1 MPELVGARQPDLLLL
16 NDGDLTYAKIRLD
29 ERSLATAV
37 ESIDKVDDSLARAL
51 LWGAAWDM
59 TRDAEM
65 TATDFV
71 RLVLRGIGAET
82 DSTAVERFPTYAQL
96 VVNYYSDPAHRDA
109 LGASWEQG
117 VRGLLLSAA
126 PGSDHQ
132 LSFLRS
138 FASAARSDE
147 GLDLIAGLLDGTSTL
162 EGLTID
168 TDLRWTLL
176 TCLARG
182 GRAEE
187 DRIVEELALDNT
199 ISGQEQA
206 ALARTVRP
214 TPEAKAE
221 AWRDAIERDDVANET
236 MRQIA
241 YAFPTAGQEE
251 LLAPYLEKY
260 LEMAETVWEEK
271 GTQRAS
277 TALEYMFLRPLTS
290 AETLARIDDWLEAS
304 EANPAA
310 KRYVR
315 EGRAD
320 MARALAAQAKD
331 AATR

>member
-1 MPELVGARQPDLLLL
+1 
-16 NDGDLTYAKIRLD
+16 
-29 ERSLATAV
+29 
-37 ESIDKVDDSLARAL
+37 
-51 LWGAAWDM
+51 M

-82 DSTAVERFPTYAQL
+82 DSTAVERFPMYAQL
-96 VVNYYSDPAHRDA
+96 VV
-109 LGASWEQG
+109 E
-117 VRGLLLSAA
+117 LLLRPRAPRRAA
-126 PGSDHQ
+126 RLVGAGRARPAQ
-132 LSFLRS
+132 LGRSGLRPPAAFLRS
-138 FASAARSDE
+138 FASAARSDD
-147 GLDLIAGLLDGTSTL
+147 GLDLVAALLDGTTTL
-162 EGLTID
+162 DGLTVD

-187 DRIVEELALDNT
+187 ERIAEELARDNT
-199 ISGQEQA
+199 ISGQEHA

-214 TPEAKAE
+214 TAEAKAE

-241 YAFPTAGQEE
+241 YAFPTAGQED

-290 AETLARIDDWLEAS
+290 AATLARLDAWLEAS

-331 AATR
+331 AAAR

>member
-1 MPELVGARQPDLLLL
+1 
-16 NDGDLTYAKIRLD
+16 
-29 ERSLATAV
+29 
-37 ESIDKVDDSLARAL
+37 
-51 LWGAAWDM
+51 M

-65 TATDFV
+65 TASDFV
-71 RLVLRGIGAET
+71 ALVLRGIGAET
-82 DSTAVERFPTYAQL
+82 DITAVERFPTYAQL
-96 VVNYYSDPAHRDA
+96 VVNYYSDPAHRDELRA
-109 LGASWEQG
+109 LWEHGMRDLLDVGRAGLRPPARPSCGPSPRRRAPTRGSTWSRASSTG
-117 VRGLLLSAA
+117 PPRSTGSASTPTCA
-126 PGSDHQ
+126 GRCSP
-132 LSFLRS
+132 
-138 FASAARSDE
+138 AWPAAAARRRT
-147 GLDLIAGLLDGTSTL
+147 AST
-162 EGLTID
+162 
-168 TDLRWTLL
+168 RSS
-176 TCLARG
+176 R
-182 GRAEE
+182 R
-187 DRIVEELALDNT
+187 DNT

-214 TPEAKAE
+214 TAEAKAE

-260 LEMAETVWEEK
+260 LAMAETVWEEK

-290 AETLARIDDWLEAS
+290 AATLARIDAWLEAS
-304 EANPAA
+304 AANPAA

-315 EGRAD
+315 EGRSD

>member
-1 MPELVGARQPDLLLL
+1 MTTWSGVRSLEIDVEGDLTDVPELVGARQPDLLLL

-117 VRGLLLSAA
+117 VQGLLLSAA

-132 LSFLRS
+132 RLSFLRS

-147 GLDLIAGLLDGTSTL
+147 GLDLIAGLLDGTTTL

-187 DRIVEELALDNT
+187 GRIVEELALDNT

-260 LEMAETVWEEK
+260 LES
-271 GTQRAS
+271 GRDG
-277 TALEYMFLRPLTS
+277 LG
-290 AETLARIDDWLEAS
+290 
-304 EANPAA
+304 
-310 KRYVR
+310 
-315 EGRAD
+315 GRAPS
-320 MARALAAQAKD
+320 APRPRLS
-331 AATR
+331 TCSSGRSPPPRP